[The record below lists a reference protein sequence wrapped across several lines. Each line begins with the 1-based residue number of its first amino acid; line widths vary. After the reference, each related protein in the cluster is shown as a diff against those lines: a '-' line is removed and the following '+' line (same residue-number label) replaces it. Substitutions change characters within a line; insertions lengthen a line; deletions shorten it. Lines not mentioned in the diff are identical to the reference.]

1 MHKIA
6 YDGHYSDIFMYKEL
20 ELKAGRIPKKN
31 IGVNNIKVNASGLS
45 YMYIVIEYSHM
56 YMCLSEVVDYDCL
69 MPNSTIL
76 LFHAWEVG
84 EYHITWGPVKQAENT
99 PYLKQK
105 ALNKRN

>member
-1 MHKIA
+1 
-6 YDGHYSDIFMYKEL
+6 MYKEL

-69 MPNSTIL
+69 MQQSYYSTIPRL
-76 LFHAWEVG
+76 GSGGVPYNLG
-84 EYHITWGPVKQAENT
+84 SSQASWKHTLSQTEGI
-99 PYLKQK
+99 K
-105 ALNKRN
+105 